1 MLNIRN
7 QKKKEDIIEGDKGNV
22 QNWGL
27 ANLVFIGYKVKYF
40 KVMFFLFRYQQ
51 PAKKIPPHNRPHLR
65 YFQQTSFGLLWSPT
79 CADHD
84 WWSQSSLEGGP
95 WTAKETRNVI
105 IPSHPLSPNLSIR
118 KQQRLLSYSYYIST
132 IPKIYLLIS

>member
-1 MLNIRN
+1 MKFADELHFYLIKQSLLLTSQLCLSKYKRSS
-7 QKKKEDIIEGDKGNV
+7 
-22 QNWGL
+22 L
-27 ANLVFIGYKVKYF
+27 ASVVYIDDSSLKSKLPMYYLI
-40 KVMFFLFRYQQ
+40 FFPYN
-51 PAKKIPPHNRPHLR
+51 NRPHLR
-65 YFQQTSFGLLWSPT
+65 YFQQTSFGILWSPT

-105 IPSHPLSPNLSIR
+105 IPSHLLSPNLSIR

>member
-1 MLNIRN
+1 MISLSSIFWLVNSNSTVSLSAINLWDKKNHVIRGPN
-7 QKKKEDIIEGDKGNV
+7 VGTYIHPQIIKKK
-22 QNWGL
+22 
-27 ANLVFIGYKVKYF
+27 F
-40 KVMFFLFRYQQ
+40 
-51 PAKKIPPHNRPHLR
+51 PHNRPHLR

-132 IPKIYLLIS
+132 IPKIYLLNS

>member
-1 MLNIRN
+1 MYIALVELKKAHSLMSSNKFIISTKV
-7 QKKKEDIIEGDKGNV
+7 KKK
-22 QNWGL
+22 
-27 ANLVFIGYKVKYF
+27 LVSK
-40 KVMFFLFRYQQ
+40 RYLYRWFQ
-51 PAKKIPPHNRPHLR
+51 PKKQITYYLIFSPYNNRPHLR